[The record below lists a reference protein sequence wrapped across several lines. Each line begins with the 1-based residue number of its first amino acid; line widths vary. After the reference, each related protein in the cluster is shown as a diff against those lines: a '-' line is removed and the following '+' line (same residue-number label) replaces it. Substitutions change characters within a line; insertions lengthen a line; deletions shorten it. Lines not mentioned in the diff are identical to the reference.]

1 MKLFSAI
8 AVFLSLM
15 ALTMVARAE
24 LPDAR
29 LATVLKEV
37 GVDQKLNEQVPLD
50 LEFVDETGTTVTLAK
65 YFGNKPVILN
75 AGYFEC
81 PMLCSQVTNGLV
93 VAMKMIN
100 LNVGRDFNVL
110 TVSFDPREKAVLAA
124 AKRQNYLGSYG
135 REGAEEGWHFLT
147 GDEKNIRA
155 LMNAAGFRYTWD
167 EKLGQFAHAAAIMIL
182 TPEGKMSRYFYGIEF
197 SPRDLRLGLVDASK
211 GKIGNL
217 ADSVLLLCYHYDPST
232 GEYSMTI
239 LSLLRIAGVLTV
251 LLLGGFVGIM
261 LFREFRARRLA
272 ARNAGVGV

>member
-1 MKLFSAI
+1 
-8 AVFLSLM
+8 M
-15 ALTMVARAE
+15 ALTLVARAE
-24 LPDAR
+24 LPDAK

-37 GVDQKLNEQVPLD
+37 GVDQKLNQQVPLD
-50 LEFVDETGTTVTLAK
+50 LEFVDENGTTVTLAK
-65 YFGNKPVILN
+65 YFGDKPVILN

-93 VAMKMIN
+93 GAMKMIN

-110 TVSFDPREKAVLAA
+110 TVSFDPREKPALAA

-147 GDEKNIRA
+147 GEDKNIRA
-155 LMNAAGFRYTWD
+155 LMDAAGFRYVWD
-167 EKLGQFAHAAAIMIL
+167 PKLGQYAHAAAIMII
-182 TPEGKMSRYFYGIEF
+182 TPEGRMSKYFYGIEF
-197 SPRDLRLGLVDASK
+197 SARDLRLGLVDASK

-239 LSLLRIAGVLTV
+239 LTVLRIAGVLTV
-251 LLLGGFVGIM
+251 LLLGGFVSVM

-272 ARNAGVGV
+272 ARSTGVGG